1 MEQRK
6 IGELFKRKRTM
17 KNLFKSIMT
26 VAVAAMAFTGC
37 SNTFEEVAP
46 VQTSKFTVNAVAED
60 MTRTAFGEYNSTNK
74 TYKTLWDSEEDKV
87 KVAINATEDATSTKT
102 TVSDDKS
109 TASFEV
115 GIETGEV
122 SAPYTFAALSPASAA
137 VSGVDA
143 EFNSWNIE
151 FPTTQTPTA
160 NSCDPK
166 AQILLGTSTTY
177 ETMPSSVDLSF
188 KHLSAYAKFSFIN
201 LNLGNATVNSVVM
214 ESEKTIA
221 YRHYYY
227 IADNEA
233 GNKAGTL
240 KDNGATKV
248 ITINTSSLEKPL
260 ENIWVGLAPT
270 DVSNSKLT
278 FTINTSAGTYKKEVT
293 MPADRVFEAGKVS
306 TFKVDMAGVELEGP
320 VKYELLT
327 NVANLTAGSKVI
339 IAAAKANYAMSTNQ
353 KSSNR
358 GAAAITKNGNYIID
372 PSSDVEI
379 FTVEEGTE
387 AGSYAFKGKDGYIYA
402 ASSSGNQLK
411 TQGTL
416 SANGSWKI
424 TIENAGTKLVAQGT
438 NSHNILQYNPN
449 TNNGS
454 PLFNCYAST
463 STDRELVA
471 IYYIPA
477 ENQEPDT
484 TPAIIPAETAIEI
497 AADEDCAEVALTLK
511 NITETVNVDWNV
523 DWIDD
528 AEVDDSVLYISY
540 IDENE
545 STGPRTATFTLT
557 ANGAEATVTLTQKGA
572 APIVEE
578 TLAEI
583 NKDAYYTFKKATTF
597 SSAKWYAII
606 ANGKAATAITSTYGY
621 LQTVAIEEAETI
633 ILPANL
639 AFGFTSTTDGYL
651 MQQYDGKYMYQTG
664 TYNNFNVSTTVP
676 TEGGVWSVE
685 YTNSAA
691 TIKNNSVSKW
701 IQYDSSYNSYGSY
714 DTQKGTNPTLYELVE
729 IYNEPILV
737 AVNPT
742 ALTFSYEGGSQNVTA
757 TTYATATLSATS
769 NVNWANASVSGS
781 TITITAVENTTVET
795 REGIITV
802 TYGNSSKT
810 IKITQE
816 IKPEGDVIV
825 GGSDDFDTVKSTN
838 TSYVQTT
845 TNAGWV
851 AVNCAIFKGGTSDSS
866 PAFKMIGAD
875 TNRAFCMNGKTTAV
889 GTITSP
895 TLTTGC
901 GTLKFN
907 YGLPFGDTKIKFRVD
922 INQNGTVVKTFTVNP
937 SSVSK
942 LTKYSH
948 EEAINVAG
956 DFQIVFTNLSPSNS
970 TSNKDRTAIWDVEWT
985 GYKN

>member
-74 TYKTLWDSEEDKV
+74 TYKTLWEDNEEEEV
-87 KVAINATEDATSTKT
+87 KVAINATKDATSTKT

-115 GIETGEV
+115 RIETGEV

-137 VSGVDA
+137 VSEVNA
-143 EFNSWNIE
+143 SFKSWNIE

-201 LNLGNATVNSVVM
+201 LNKGNATVNSVVM

-227 IADNEA
+227 LAGDN
-233 GNKAGTL
+233 AGTFE
-240 KDNGATKV
+240 DNGATTV

-278 FTINTSAGTYKKEVT
+278 FTINTSAGTYKKEVK

-306 TFKVDMAGVELEGP
+306 TFKVDMTGVELEGP

-358 GAAAITKNGNYIID
+358 GAAAITKEGNYIVD

-379 FTVEEGTE
+379 FTVEKGTE

-416 SANGSWKI
+416 SANSSWKI
-424 TIENAGTKLVAQGT
+424 TIENTGTKLVAQGT
-438 NSHNILQYNPN
+438 NSRNILQYNP
-449 TNNGS
+449 NNGS

-484 TPAIIPAETAIEI
+484 TPAIIPAETEIEI
-497 AADEDCAEVALTLK
+497 AADEQYTDVALTLK
-511 NITETVNVDWNV
+511 NITEDVTVDW
-523 DWIDD
+523 DTTTLSWIND
-528 AEVDDSVLYISY
+528 AYVEDETLFISVSK
-540 IDENE
+540 NE
-545 STGPRTATFTLT
+545 TTESRHVVFTLT

-606 ANGKAATAITSTYGY
+606 ASGKAATAITSTYGY

-633 ILPANL
+633 ILPANC

-769 NVNWANASVSGS
+769 NVDWANTSVSGS
-781 TITITAVENTTVET
+781 TITITVAENATAET
-795 REGIITV
+795 RKGIITV

-810 IKITQE
+810 IEITQD

-838 TSYVQTT
+838 TSYGTATT
-845 TNAGWV
+845 TAGWK
-851 AVNCAIFKGGTSDSS
+851 AENCAIFKGGTSDSS

-875 TNRAFCMNGKTTAV
+875 TNRAFCMNGNTSKV

-907 YGLPFGDTKIKFRVD
+907 YGLPFSDSKIKFRVD
-922 INQNGTVVKTFTVNP
+922 IKQNGTVVKTFTINP

-970 TSNKDRTAIWDVEWT
+970 ASNKDRTAIWDVEWT